1 MEQVFFFLFIF
12 FSSSFFCLF
21 FAKVSGSREGLL
33 KGDTADSSHVTLTQ
47 CINSQSAQEKRIES
61 VKNR

>member
-12 FSSSFFCLF
+12 FSSFFVCLF

-47 CINSQSAQEKRIES
+47 CNSQSAQEKRIES